1 MTDDLFAYTAIKE
14 EFQPGGQCARLF
26 SYLWGAGSMTHF
38 DAETKC
44 GTPPI
49 TVIRSRIPDMR
60 EVLERHGYTIQ
71 RKFEPNEIR
80 GVHAVYHLVKL
91 KTGDQRWRERIGA
104 AQGTQFKLI

>member
-49 TVIRSRIPDMR
+49 TVIRSRIPDIR
-60 EVLERHGYTIQ
+60 EVLERHGYTIV
-71 RKFEPNEIR
+71 RRMAPNEEK
-80 GVHAVYHLVKL
+80 GFHAVYHLRKL
-91 KTGDQRWRERIGA
+91 TTDEMRWRERIGV
-104 AQGTQFKLI
+104 GVKP